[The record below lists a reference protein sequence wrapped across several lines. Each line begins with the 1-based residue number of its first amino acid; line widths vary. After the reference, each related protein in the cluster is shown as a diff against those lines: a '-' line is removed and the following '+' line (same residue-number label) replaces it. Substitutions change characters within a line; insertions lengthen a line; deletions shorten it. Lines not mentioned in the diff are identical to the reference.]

1 MYGQK
6 ERLLNFTEPRNN
18 KVILTINRT
27 TVKYFRLK
35 VHIQLNIYLNFSEG
49 LTMKNKIKNY
59 DSDVQILKIRNKNAI
74 EELLDDD
81 NIAFE
86 KISVA
91 KNLEE
96 NFQTKRILKKAKDK
110 GIKVETLKLSQ
121 MAVRRSGK
129 THEVIIGY
137 IKPTN
142 ILRFE
147 ELLQRLEK
155 EKKQPFF
162 LLINRIDFDT
172 NIGVIA
178 RTAFAAGINGLIYQG
193 ETERF
198 LNDDSVHFSLGSIV
212 RIPLVKQNI
221 FEAIK
226 KLKDRGIKTVALNM
240 NGKNY
245 TDTNLTG
252 SLAIVIGEEKNGISR
267 TVTEKCDE
275 VLSIPI
281 YNKIES
287 LNVAICAAVLIY
299 EKIRQENLCFK

>member
-1 MYGQK
+1 
-6 ERLLNFTEPRNN
+6 
-18 KVILTINRT
+18 
-27 TVKYFRLK
+27 
-35 VHIQLNIYLNFSEG
+35 LNFSEG